1 MARAGSLKWQLLLTT
16 LGVIGAGSLLIGA
29 VLLAHARHEI
39 DELFD
44 AQLAQMARTLL
55 VQGQQGGDD
64 DADHPAP
71 AHRHEYERKIG
82 FALFDHD
89 GRLLRSSSSEPA
101 FSHLPDDCEGFHSRK
116 LRGQRLRT
124 FCASDGDSGHIIV
137 AWQNHAIRNELA
149 GKIVGTIFLPVLLG
163 IPLLAALVWW
173 SIGRVLQPLTG
184 LSQQIGQRSARDLA
198 PIDPASVP
206 DEIEPIISKL
216 NQLLGRIAS
225 ALEQER
231 RFTAD
236 AAHELRTPLAALQI
250 QIEVA
255 QGQPDPQAS
264 RITLNKA
271 LVAVRRAT
279 SLVEQLLQLARL
291 DEVSGIALQPVALD
305 ELATALLADHADM
318 AAHKQIE
325 LALEGSAPQP
335 VLGQCDLLQIM
346 LRNLL
351 TNAIQ
356 YTPPGGQV
364 TLQLAP
370 GRIEV
375 IDNGPGID
383 TGERQRLL
391 QRFARGSEVSNS
403 GHGLGLSIVTRIAE
417 LHQARFELADAPT
430 GHGLRATVEFPHT

>member
-1 MARAGSLKWQLLLTT
+1 MLDGLNGLFKRISELMAS
-16 LGVIGAGSLLIGA
+16 
-29 VLLAHARHEI
+29 
-39 DELFD
+39 
-44 AQLAQMARTLL
+44 
-55 VQGQQGGDD
+55 
-64 DADHPAP
+64 
-71 AHRHEYERKIG
+71 
-82 FALFDHD
+82 
-89 GRLLRSSSSEPA
+89 
-101 FSHLPDDCEGFHSRK
+101 
-116 LRGQRLRT
+116 
-124 FCASDGDSGHIIV
+124 
-137 AWQNHAIRNELA
+137 
-149 GKIVGTIFLPVLLG
+149 
-163 IPLLAALVWW
+163 
-173 SIGRVLQPLTG
+173 
-184 LSQQIGQRSARDLA
+184 
-198 PIDPASVP
+198 
-206 DEIEPIISKL
+206 
-216 NQLLGRIAS
+216 
-225 ALEQER
+225 ER

-305 ELATALLADHADM
+305 ELAPALLADHADM